1 MLKTI
6 NKLTKERLA
15 KGGPGSG
22 RYPKGSSEQKEPASA
37 KSGHHV
43 EMDGKINSTGT
54 SLKGYLPDGTKYA
67 DVVRVFGSPNAK
79 GDDYKTDAE
88 WRGQINGNPFTIYN
102 YKTGNNYL
110 GDKGKDVS
118 DITDWHIGAHRS
130 YVADQVNEHFNRNSQ
145 EKP

>member
-1 MLKTI
+1 MLKSI
-6 NKLTKERLA
+6 NRLTKERLA

-22 RYPKGSSEQKEPASA
+22 RYPKGSSEQKESASA

-43 EMDGKINSTGT
+43 EMDGNTNSTGT

-67 DVVRVFGSPNAK
+67 DVVRVFGNPNAK

-110 GDKGKDVS
+110 GDKGKGVN

-130 YVADQVNEHFNRNSQ
+130 YVADHVNEHFSRNSQ
-145 EKP
+145 QQP